1 MTGSSWSRRE
11 TFRLGAAA
19 AAGLVAAACGSS
31 ASTGGSSGAST
42 GSSPSGGAANLT
54 GASLESAAKAEGGHV
69 VWYNSGN
76 PDLVAAVTKAFTKAY
91 PWASVAG
98 TPVAFSDLPAKLISE
113 KVTSAPTA
121 DVTWFPPTLRQ
132 KLESYSIFQA
142 LTLAGDKNMPASTL
156 DPKNFAHPVWQLG
169 VGLVYDPKVV
179 TNPPKTP
186 QDLADPQ
193 WKGQIAFDRVQNLG
207 QSTTWLSVWKQ
218 QMGATAWENWID
230 DLEKQGIFLEPD
242 ANSTFTAVQQG
253 QKKIGI
259 SASNYVISQPESGA
273 ITMDF
278 NIDVVPFY
286 NHQYMTTRAQH
297 PASAKLFM
305 EFASTAAGQQAISTV
320 GLSPIMN
327 ISTPNALTKFVP
339 KGNAGLLPG
348 TDEADFVANTAVYVT
363 DLSKRWP
370 G

>member
-1 MTGSSWSRRE
+1 MAASSWSRRE
-11 TFRLGAAA
+11 ASRLGGAA
-19 AAGLVAAACGSS
+19 AAGLVVAACGSS
-31 ASTGGSSGAST
+31 GSTSGSSKASAGSSSAGNATTLT
-42 GSSPSGGAANLT
+42 GSA
-54 GASLESAAKAEGGHV
+54 LESAAKAEGGHV

-132 KLESYSIFQA
+132 KLESYGIFQA

-156 DPKNFAHPVWQLG
+156 DEENYAHPVWQLG
-169 VGLVYDPKVV
+169 IGLVYDPKVV
-179 TNPPKTP
+179 TSPPKTP
-186 QDLADPQ
+186 KDLADPQ

-218 QMGATAWENWID
+218 QMGAAAWESWID
-230 DLEKQGIFLEPD
+230 DLQKQDIFLEPA
-242 ANSTFTAVQQG
+242 ANATFSAVSQG

-259 SASNYVISQPESGA
+259 SASNYVFSQPAGGA

-278 NIDVVPFY
+278 DIEVVPFY
-286 NHQYMTTRAQH
+286 NHQYLTTRAQH

-305 EFASTAAGQQAISTV
+305 EFASSAAGQTAISTV

-327 ISTPNALTKFVP
+327 VDTPNTLAKFIP
-339 KGNAGLLPG
+339 KGSAGLMPG
-348 TDEADFVANTAVYVT
+348 TDESDFVANTSSYAT
-363 DLSKRWP
+363 DLGKRWP

>member
-1 MTGSSWSRRE
+1 MAASSWSRRE
-11 TFRLGAAA
+11 AFRLGGAA
-19 AAGLVAAACGSS
+19 AAGLAVAACGTS
-31 ASTGGSSGAST
+31 ASSGGPSGAAT
-42 GSSPSGGAANLT
+42 GSSSAGAAANLT
-54 GASLESAAKAEGGHV
+54 GSALESAAKAEGGHV

-76 PDLVAAVTKAFTKAY
+76 PNLVASVSKAFTKAY

-156 DPKNFAHPVWQLG
+156 DPQNYAHPVWQLG

-179 TNPPKTP
+179 ASPPKTP

-207 QSTTWLSVWKQ
+207 QSTTWLAVWKQ
-218 QMGATAWENWID
+218 QMGASAWESWID
-230 DLEKQGIFLEPD
+230 DLQKQDIFLEPD
-242 ANSTFTAVQQG
+242 ANSSFTAVQQG
-253 QKKIGI
+253 QKKLGI
-259 SASNYVISQPESGA
+259 SASNYVFSQPAGGA

-278 NIDVVPFY
+278 NIQVVPFY
-286 NHQYMTTRAQH
+286 NHQYLTVRAQH

-305 EFASTAAGQQAISTV
+305 EFASSSVGQTAISTV

-327 ISTPNALTKFVP
+327 VDTPNTLAKFIP
-339 KGNAGLLPG
+339 KGTSGLLPG
-348 TDEADFVANTAVYVT
+348 NDESDFVANTSTYVT